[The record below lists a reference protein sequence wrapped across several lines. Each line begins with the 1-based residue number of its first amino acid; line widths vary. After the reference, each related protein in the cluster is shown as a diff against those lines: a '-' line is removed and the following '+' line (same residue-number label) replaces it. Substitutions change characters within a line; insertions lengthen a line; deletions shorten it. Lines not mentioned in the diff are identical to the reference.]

1 MLPRLY
7 FKKDTD
13 FYPSCALNIS
23 TKIFL
28 LWAKCLYHCSPD
40 ICSAPYLELLKGCIY
55 LGTEQSYKS
64 AWKVLWDVLKTPVI
78 KTASGVFF
86 HQSFWISDFK
96 LFSQSEEIKMLWCWK
111 LNPRLACYHWLQ
123 NLLEELNM
131 RKLLMRVCNID
142 SEPAAPWM
150 RAWPLITG
158 KVRCLKP
165 LSARKKLSAFQ
176 SRHIGCWGALQ
187 WAQYVLGWA
196 GLK

>member
-1 MLPRLY
+1 MLPCLY
-7 FKKDTD
+7 FKKDSD

-28 LWAKCLYHCSPD
+28 PWAKCLYHCSPD

-111 LNPRLACYHWLQ
+111 LNPRLACYHLAPEPFRRAEYEKTLDESLQ
-123 NLLEELNM
+123 YWQRTCSPLN
-131 RKLLMRVCNID
+131 
-142 SEPAAPWM
+142 
-150 RAWPLITG
+150 
-158 KVRCLKP
+158 
-165 LSARKKLSAFQ
+165 
-176 SRHIGCWGALQ
+176 
-187 WAQYVLGWA
+187 A
-196 GLK
+196 GLAFDNWESEMSQASLCKKEIISFSE